1 MGSGALDNISGMV
14 HRAAKVSLRVSR
26 NSFAVGIE
34 KDCFSTTIFITP
46 ISVWEEE
53 GHLDDCFA
61 SQSLDYGSLPL
72 DLSNSMEATW
82 ESKYDVEKVREAM
95 IAKGFI
101 ENKDMYDY
109 LFNNKD

>member
-1 MGSGALDNISGMV
+1 M
-14 HRAAKVSLRVSR
+14 KVIDDCEVFDPSECY
-26 NSFAVGIE
+26 FAVGIE